1 MTAEAV
7 LFEAGCNLLVG
18 RIGFEKC
25 PSPSITPQR
34 VIGEPI
40 LGVLDHH
47 EPHYGLI
54 RSPTG
59 VTCRQ
64 LGVIGRERFFNEYGS
79 IGELAVLFGNTEPR
93 PAKHR

>member
-7 LFEAGCNLLVG
+7 LFEAGCDLLIG

-59 VTCRQ
+59 VTCCHV
-64 LGVIGRERFFNEYGS
+64 GVIGRERVFNQYGP
-79 IGELAVLFGNTEPR
+79 IGELAGLSVVLSR
-93 PAKHR
+93 ARRSVA